1 MRWPWLRAL
10 VLGLWLG
17 PASPVEAADLE
28 IAASWAVDPSVRR
41 WDGDPAGRAVPG
53 AADPA
58 RPDEAAWVAEL
69 RRWQGTAGERDHWRT
84 LAARTAAQPSMLT
97 DEIETE
103 IASWRGIASPERSIT
118 PLGCALCLLPS
129 LDRTALVSSWAVSP
143 DAPTRAALARA
154 LAAPFD
160 AVGVRA
166 ALDQL
171 QTDALPEIRRLAASA
186 SAQRE
191 RRGA

>member
-1 MRWPWLRAL
+1 M
-10 VLGLWLG
+10 
-17 PASPVEAADLE
+17 E
-28 IAASWAVDPSVRR
+28 
-41 WDGDPAGRAVPG
+41 DGDAAGRALPG
-53 AADPA
+53 AADPT
-58 RPDEAAWVAEL
+58 RPDEAAWLAEL
-69 RRWQGTAGERDHWRT
+69 RRWQGTAKEREHWRM
-84 LAARTAAQPSMLT
+84 LAARTAAQPPLLT
-97 DEIETE
+97 DEIEAE
-103 IASWRGIASPERSIT
+103 IASWRGIVSPERSLT

-143 DAPTRAALARA
+143 DAPTREALARA

-171 QTDALPEIRRLAASA
+171 RSDAVPEVRRLAASA